1 MSYIVAFVRFSA
13 EGREFPVNCFRADMV
28 RGDDVVV
35 RRADGSLRYAVVSHM
50 QYLNWECQAS
60 IECKKDEAAIDG
72 EGTIV
77 LPKGSPLKFG
87 MLDSASFC
95 RALKARGWVPVKK
108 TQKMYIEIL
117 AFANNSAVAFIFVRK
132 NGIDLQILPKVSNEP
147 IRAYSLSQRSLSEG
161 KVVRHSLSQT
171 TFNLYEGIIRF
182 AESFAQNESDL
193 ERYFVPQGSKDR
205 RTEELKRKSEAEKRA
220 KKSAR
225 SEMQDIY
232 DACSDGSGGPAY
244 LGDGMW
250 ITSDGDTHDWGR

>member
-1 MSYIVAFVRFSA
+1 MSYVVAFVKFTPNSK
-13 EGREFPVNCFRADMV
+13 EFPVNCLRADLV
-28 RGDDVVV
+28 RGDDVIV
-35 RRADGSLRYAVVSHM
+35 RRADGSLRYAIVTQL
-50 QYLNWECQAS
+50 QYLNWHCMAC
-60 IECKKDEAAIDG
+60 IECKKAEASIDG
-72 EGTIV
+72 EGAIL
-77 LPKGSPLKFG
+77 LPKGAPLKFG
-87 MLDSASFC
+87 MLDPESFS
-95 RALKARGWVPVKK
+95 RALKSRGWLPVKK

-117 AFANNSAVAFIFVRK
+117 ALANNNAVAFIYLRK

-182 AESFAQNESDL
+182 ADSFARNDSDL
-193 ERYFVPQGSKDR
+193 DRYFVPQGSKDR
-205 RTEELKRKSEAEKRA
+205 RTEELRRKSEAEKRA
-220 KKSAR
+220 KKNAR